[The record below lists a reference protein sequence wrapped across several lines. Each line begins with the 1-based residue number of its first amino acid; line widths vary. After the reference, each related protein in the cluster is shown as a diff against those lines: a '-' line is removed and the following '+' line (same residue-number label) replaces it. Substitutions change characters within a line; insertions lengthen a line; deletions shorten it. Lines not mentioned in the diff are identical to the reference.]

1 MGKEQETTALLFNH
15 LQVEITSATA
25 EETVVDHTLGTILT
39 IKLVAVE
46 QEDTPETVV
55 TVSIKTVLH
64 LGLQVLVAV
73 EQVALKEVGLII
85 QVVEAVA
92 SVSME
97 KVLQVLQLVL
107 EVLEVQTVDLV
118 MAAEEAAVETDRVS
132 VVSMEEDPDI

>member
-1 MGKEQETTALLFNH
+1 MALLFNH

-25 EETVVDHTLGTILT
+25 VETVVDHTLGTILT
-39 IKLVAVE
+39 IKPAVAE

-55 TVSIKTVLH
+55 MVSIKTLVH

-85 QVVEAVA
+85 QVAEAVA
-92 SVSME
+92 SVFME